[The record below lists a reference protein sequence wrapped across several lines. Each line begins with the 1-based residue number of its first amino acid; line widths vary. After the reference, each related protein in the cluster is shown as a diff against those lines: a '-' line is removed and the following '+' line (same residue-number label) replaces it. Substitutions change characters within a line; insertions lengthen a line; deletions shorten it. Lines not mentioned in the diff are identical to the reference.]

1 MIFNSKISPQRHRDT
16 EKSKNQKIF
25 ALNGIHRF
33 GSGFSLCLCVSVVKR
48 FCLVFPLLLLANP
61 AHAALNVF
69 ACEPEWA
76 ALAQQLAGGQ
86 ATIYTATTAL
96 QDPHHIEARP
106 SLIARARRAD
116 LVVCTGAELEI
127 AWLPVVLR
135 ESGNTRVQ
143 PGGDGYF
150 EAASAVHMLEVPTRL
165 DRGEGD
171 VHAQGNP
178 HIQTDPR
185 NFLPVADAL
194 ATRLIQLNPAHA
206 TEYRQRLADFTQ
218 QWRAAIAK
226 WETQAAPLKGAAVV
240 VQHKGFPYL
249 SEWLGLKEVAT
260 LEPKPGMEPGAAHL
274 SQVLNTLQ
282 QHPARMVLRAAYQD
296 ARPSEWIA
304 ERAHIAAVE
313 LPYTVGGSEEAND
326 LFGLFDDTIARLL
339 KGMQ

>member
-1 MIFNSKISPQRHRDT
+1 M
-16 EKSKNQKIF
+16 
-25 ALNGIHRF
+25 
-33 GSGFSLCLCVSVVKR
+33 VKR
-48 FCLVFPLLLLANP
+48 FCLFFLLLLSTT
-61 AHAALNVF
+61 AHAALSVF

-76 ALAQQLAGGQ
+76 ALAQQLAGDQ
-86 ATIYTATTAL
+86 ANIYTATAAL
-96 QDPHHIEARP
+96 QDPHRIEARP

-116 LVVCTGAELEI
+116 LVVCTGAELED

-135 ESGNTRVQ
+135 ESGNSKVQ
-143 PGGDGYF
+143 PGSSGYF
-150 EAASAVHMLEVPTRL
+150 EAASVVRMLEAPIRL

-171 VHAQGNP
+171 VHAMGNP
-178 HIQTDPR
+178 HIQTDAR

-194 ATRLIQLNPAHA
+194 AKRLIQLDPANSA
-206 TEYRQRLADFTQ
+206 DYRLRLAGFTQ

-226 WETQAAPLKGAAVV
+226 WEKQAAPLKGAAVV

-260 LEPKPGMEPGAAHL
+260 LEPKPGMEPSAAHL
-274 SQVLNTLQ
+274 VQVLDTLQ
-282 QHPARMVLRAAYQD
+282 RHPAQMVLRAAYQD